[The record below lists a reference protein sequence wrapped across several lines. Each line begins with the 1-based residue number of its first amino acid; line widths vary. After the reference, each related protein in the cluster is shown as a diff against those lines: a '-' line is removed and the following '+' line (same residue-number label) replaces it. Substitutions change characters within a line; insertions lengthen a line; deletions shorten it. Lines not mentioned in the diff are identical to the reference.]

1 MSVAY
6 YYFNTC
12 IISYILNNLYDYRN
26 IQTIMYYK
34 NKVLNVIYIYFWNKS
49 GKMINNVWKILSQI
63 NLYRK

>member
-34 NKVLNVIYIYFWNKS
+34 NKVLNVIYIYF
-49 GKMINNVWKILSQI
+49 
-63 NLYRK
+63 